1 MPDLSQLPVP
11 QYAAGQPYHWE
22 YDNLPLKTLADR
34 DELINGE
41 LDNVSKI
48 LRDCNGTQG
57 TLANRLAQSI
67 DEDGNLIPAAIDES
81 LHNIAEH
88 ADGSKTV
95 TGPELANYV
104 ALGFPS
110 LTNPV
115 PFVRMLLAERDKLAL
130 IADEATNMTIQV
142 ETISNIV
149 LFEEGPV
156 EFAESDSIQWEVVT
170 PSKIKANLKVSTAFA
185 HRHFYDLTPVM
196 VPTSDPVPVLNKL
209 FKVTSMATPY
219 IEDSL
224 RVYINGV
231 RLNKNYSVYYPS
243 NPIAT
248 WTLNR
253 FTADHLNGKFTLD
266 SPILDE
272 DIIQIDFDESLT

>member
-11 QYAAGQPYHWE
+11 QYQGDQPYHWE

-34 DELINGE
+34 DEIINGE
-41 LDNVSKI
+41 VDSHGKI
-48 LRDCNGTQG
+48 LRDCAGTQG

-67 DEDGNLIPAAIDES
+67 DEDGNLIPAAVDES
-81 LHNIAEH
+81 AHNIAEH
-88 ADGSKTV
+88 TDGSKTV
-95 TGPELANYV
+95 SGGELTAYI

-115 PFVRMLLAERDKLAL
+115 SFVRMLDSERAKLAL
-130 IADEATNMTIQV
+130 IADEATNMTIEV

-149 LFEEGPV
+149 LFEEGPLQLAQS
-156 EFAESDSIQWEVVT
+156 ESIQWEVEAPNKV
-170 PSKIKANLKVSTAFA
+170 KAVLAVSTDFA
-185 HRHFYDLTPVM
+185 HRHYYDLTPVM
-196 VPTSDPVPVLNKL
+196 EPTDDLTPIEYKL
-209 FKVTSMATPY
+209 FKVTSVATPF

-231 RLNKNYSVYYPS
+231 RISSEFSVYYPS
-243 NPIAT
+243 NPVST

-253 FTADHLNGKFTLD
+253 FTADAANGKFTLD
-266 SPILDE
+266 SAITEL
-272 DIIQIDFDESLT
+272 DIIQIDFDVSLT